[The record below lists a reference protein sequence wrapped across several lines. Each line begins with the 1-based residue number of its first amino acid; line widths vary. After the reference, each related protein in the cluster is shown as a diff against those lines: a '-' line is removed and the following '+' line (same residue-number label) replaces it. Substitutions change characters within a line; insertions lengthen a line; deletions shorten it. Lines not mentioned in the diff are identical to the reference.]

1 MEHFVLDKGNKP
13 FHFRVMR
20 LSAYLDSKKI
30 PEATFAGMIG
40 VSAKAVRHWLDGSRI
55 PRSAQMQNIVG
66 ATDGAVTPNDF
77 LPQKQPEAA
86 E

>member
-1 MEHFVLDKGNKP
+1 
-13 FHFRVMR
+13 MR
-20 LSAYLDSKKI
+20 LAAYLESKKI

-40 VSAKAVRHWLDGSRI
+40 VSAKAVRHWLEGSRT
-55 PRSAQMQNIVG
+55 PRRLQMQNIVH

-77 LPQKQPEAA
+77 LQAVQTGPA